1 MIRVVRFDT
10 MMFVLRWRRHLWPQL
25 IVVVWGRCV
34 GVDGWSVLRRA
45 YRSVG
50 RGVLEAG
57 QTGRCCLLCPSSAN
71 ISAWLRWVCG
81 LPRQMP
87 WVDQALPSGGI
98 LGSLLPGVRLD
109 FTALE
114 GDLRDILFLI
124 CMSISMHK
132 FGSVTDLLKCL
143 HCLLDMIGVVVCHV
157 WGI

>member
-1 MIRVVRFDT
+1 MAEQASLCCEEPVAVLAGECWRLGRQGGVACSVLLRQTFLPGFAEFVV
-10 MMFVLRWRRHLWPQL
+10 LL
-25 IVVVWGRCV
+25 GRCP
-34 GVDGWSVLRRA
+34 G
-45 YRSVG
+45 
-50 RGVLEAG
+50 
-57 QTGRCCLLCPSSAN
+57 
-71 ISAWLRWVCG
+71 
-81 LPRQMP
+81 
-87 WVDQALPSGGI
+87 VDQAMPSGGI

-132 FGSVTDLLKCL
+132 FRSVTDLLKCL